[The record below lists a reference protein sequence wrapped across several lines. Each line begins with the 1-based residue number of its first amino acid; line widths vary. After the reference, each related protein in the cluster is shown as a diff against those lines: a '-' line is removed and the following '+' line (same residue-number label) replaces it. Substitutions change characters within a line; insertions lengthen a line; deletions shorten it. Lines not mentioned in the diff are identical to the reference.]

1 MGLQLNED
9 GINRPTE
16 GTINFSDAT
25 FQMPSGLNIPTEEW
39 LDAKVQFIKAWDFL
53 IVGSGTQMAVVEF

>member
-9 GINRPTE
+9 GINQPTT

-25 FQMPSGLNIPTEEW
+25 LQIPSGLNIPTEEW
-39 LDAKVQFIKAWDFL
+39 IDARMQFIKAWDFL
-53 IVGSGTQMAVVEF
+53 IVGSGTTMVAIEF